1 MRNGKLFRHVLTAL
15 FAALTAAAGIDPAG
29 VDSVGTD
36 QSNDPAYPGDHLVRL
51 CSGSAPGWMLGLCFG
66 MASTLAAFGIS
77 LGRGTIRPGAA
88 CGDGKPAAGHCDV
101 HAAAPDD
108 SRDDVWGLPGRQAAF
123 LVLRRA
129 WRVRPSWGR
138 LTNTVLYLGAMFL
151 LFVTLDLDVQRW
163 VNAILTGT
171 ALAGAFGEAPV
182 AAILAVPVTAAL
194 FKQTQKKR

>member
-1 MRNGKLFRHVLTAL
+1 MRNEKLFRHVLTAL
-15 FAALTAAAGIDPAG
+15 FAALTLLLGLTPAG

-36 QSNDPAYPGDHLVRL
+36 QSNDPAYPGDHRYDCARARL
-51 CSGSAPGWMLGLCFG
+51 RAGVGAVLWNGEHAGGLWYL
-66 MASTLAAFGIS
+66 TR
-77 LGRGTIRPGAA
+77 RGTIRPGAA

-101 HAAAPDD
+101 HAATPDD
-108 SRDDVWGLPGRQAAF
+108 SRDDVWGLPGASRFLGSKASVACAA
-123 LVLRRA
+123 V
-129 WRVRPSWGR
+129 VGS